1 MKVVPKAVARTARLQ
16 PKSSVIGLRK
26 TPKEKWLP
34 EAPNTMKAQAKVTIQ
49 P

>member
-16 PKSSVIGLRK
+16 PNSSVMGLRK

-34 EAPNTMKAQAKVTIQ
+34 DAPKTMKAQAKVTIQ